1 MRRLLT
7 ALLLAAGIA
16 AFAFSTMGAE
26 DETIDANRYWVEM
39 DNAFGMIEGAD
50 VKVAGVRAGQI
61 KSFKIDEKTYRAL
74 VEIEISAKGF
84 GDLRKDVFCES
95 RPQSLIGEY
104 FLDCLPGKAQ
114 EKVAEGSTIPVEQTA
129 STIPVDLVNNIMRRP
144 FRERFSIILGELGAA
159 LTARGEDLN
168 ETIRRANPALRETD
182 KVLRVL
188 GEQREII
195 RDLTANADR
204 VVGELAAKRTE
215 VTRFIQEARDTSAA
229 SAERAPQIREQF
241 QRLPVFFRELRETM
255 PRLGA
260 AADAQRPAV
269 ATLAEQS
276 KLLQRFFNDL
286 GPFSEASRPAF
297 RTLAGAADIGREA
310 VKAARPRVKELGVFA
325 AGLPELVTNLA
336 ITLEHLN
343 DRKFA
348 VEKDPRSPGGQ
359 GYTGLEA
366 ILQYLFRQSQATNTY
381 DGNSYLLKVSV
392 FLDNACAQYTDAKGA
407 QNEATNYC
415 RAVLGPNQPGINQP
429 DPTKKP
435 AVKAKKRTKKEVK
448 AEQERRTEDEKREDI
463 KREIVKQLLPGL
475 DLPEQVPIPPE
486 IEAMIQQLLPEVQAQ
501 LPDTTTN
508 TTDGPLM
515 DFLFGK

>member
-7 ALLLAAGIA
+7 ALLIAAGLSAFVLSTVA
-16 AFAFSTMGAE
+16 AD
-26 DETIDANRYWVEM
+26 DETIDARRYWVEM

-61 KSFKIDEKTYRAL
+61 LDFKVEPKSFRAL
-74 VEIEISAKGF
+74 VQIEISAKGF
-84 GDLRKDVFCES
+84 GDLRSDVFCES

-104 FLDCLPGKAQ
+104 FLDCLPGKAA
-114 EKVAEGSTIPVEQTA
+114 EKIPEGSTIPVTQTA

-144 FRERFSIILGELGAA
+144 FRERFSILLGELGAA

-182 KVLRVL
+182 KVLKVL
-188 GEQREII
+188 GDQREII

-204 VVGELAAKRTE
+204 VVGELADKRTE

-229 SAERAPQIREQF
+229 SAQRAPEIREQF
-241 QRLPVFFRELRETM
+241 KRLPVFFDELAQTM

-260 AADAQRPAV
+260 AADAQAPAI
-269 ATLAEQS
+269 ATLADNAE
-276 KLLQRFFNDL
+276 LLERFFNDL

-310 VKAARPRVKELGVFA
+310 VKLARPRVRELHAFTL
-325 AGLPELVTNLA
+325 GLPELVKNLA
-336 ITLEHLN
+336 ITLEHLD

-366 ILQYLFRQSQATNTY
+366 LLQYIFRQGQATNTY
-381 DGNSYLLKVSV
+381 DANSYLLKVSV
-392 FLDNACAQYTDAKGA
+392 FLDNHCAQYTNAEQAK
-407 QNEATNYC
+407 NPDLEYC
-415 RAVLGPNQPGINQP
+415 RAWLGNNQPGINAP
-429 DPTKKP
+429 DPTKK
-435 AVKAKKRTKKEVK
+435 AVAKLNRKKADRDDRSGDAG
-448 AEQERRTEDEKREDI
+448 AEQPGDAGREPPAGI
-463 KREIVKQLLPGL
+463 EGLPGL
-475 DLPEQVPIPPE
+475 ALPGTEIPPE
-486 IEAMIQQLLPEVQAQ
+486 IQQILENLLPQ
-501 LPDTTTN
+501 LGPVPETGIDT
-508 TTDGPLM
+508 DAHLF
-515 DFLFGK
+515 DYLFGK